1 MKKVFEGAAKGLG
14 SIFWKA
20 NEEEDGDTTE
30 TPILEKTDS
39 KPLAFVPSAAQ
50 HQIQYPFL
58 TVAKKTPKL
67 KRSFWMPCLKPT
79 NQDTI
84 ILNLPWLLMNKPN
97 LFHPKKLV
105 FRPHMPQ

>member
-39 KPLAFVPSAAQ
+39 KPLAFVPSAAS
-50 HQIQYPFL
+50 IKFSI
-58 TVAKKTPKL
+58 
-67 KRSFWMPCLKPT
+67 RS
-79 NQDTI
+79 
-84 ILNLPWLLMNKPN
+84 
-97 LFHPKKLV
+97 
-105 FRPHMPQ
+105 